1 MASAKPPE
9 KVIPVTHAKPW
20 LEEKLRHVELK
31 LAAVEDFEKVSTEE
45 GFQERMLVLAK
56 HRDEYTKQLETLNQE
71 FSELFRDYAG
81 FENPPVLE
89 SHPVL
94 EKSRNPYGFL
104 LPKISICSAAWT
116 WKKMDT
122 AGSAI
127 GAINWRCWKEMLSA
141 RMKSFMNFSRNV
153 TNDMKGWKWTN
164 WNWSSNSRRC

>member
-31 LAAVEDFEKVSTEE
+31 LAAVEDFEKISIEE
-45 GFQERMLVLAK
+45 GFRERMLVLAK

-71 FSELFRDYAG
+71 FSDLFRDYAG

-94 EKSRNPYGFL
+94 EKINKSLWIPVNPCPQICQIAVPRT
-104 LPKISICSAAWT
+104 LPRHAQSACASH
-116 WKKMDT
+116 K
-122 AGSAI
+122 
-127 GAINWRCWKEMLSA
+127 R
-141 RMKSFMNFSRNV
+141 
-153 TNDMKGWKWTN
+153 
-164 WNWSSNSRRC
+164 